1 MEKIKET
8 EEEYTLRMLNEALTG
23 KRYPVTPQ
31 LLKELKELSKQRRK
45 EKMNDTNT

>member
-23 KRYPVTPQ
+23 KRYPVTPK
-31 LLKELKELSKQRRK
+31 LWEELDKKAKERDKQK
-45 EKMNDTNT
+45 NK